1 MATIK
6 AMIRATNGKDTAFV
20 RFRLSDGRNVQLFY
34 TSPISVKVD
43 LWDAKKEEISTRKI
57 CNTSYRKTTNTAIQ
71 ETKDKL
77 FEVYE
82 RNKKYIHSSDDLT
95 KVMNGKKLGDIET
108 DGNIFDFCEILK
120 LCVNQKELSKGAS
133 MGYKQIVQSVRR
145 YNLIADRKGI
155 ARIFEDIRNITAN
168 DIEKYKE
175 FLKNEHTEANKYPDI
190 YSLSNCYKYAAL
202 PKGRGGN
209 TIARYLRNVSTILN
223 FAVSHDII
231 SKNPMLSVN
240 AERAVYGTPY
250 YLTKQER
257 DYLST
262 YDLSDRPDLEKV
274 RDTFILQCFFG
285 CRIGDLLRLT
295 RQNINNGYLEYI
307 PSKTKGSSA
316 KVVRVPIHPTAQ
328 AILNKYQ
335 AKEGERIVPCSTH
348 LVNINVQLKKLFK
361 LIGLKRLVVVLN
373 PITRKEEQ
381 KPLYMVASSHMARR
395 TFIGLLYKQIKDPN
409 IIASMSGHVPNSTAF
424 ARYRAIDDD
433 IKSEV
438 IKLL

>member
-6 AMIRATNGKDTAFV
+6 AMIRATSGKDTAFV

-34 TSPISVKVD
+34 TSSISVMVD

-57 CNTSYRKTTNTAIQ
+57 CNTTYRRTTNTAIQ
-71 ETKDKL
+71 ETKEKL

-82 RNKKYIHSSDDLT
+82 QNKKFIHSSDDLT

-108 DGNIFDFCEILK
+108 DGNILDFCEILK
-120 LCVNQKELSKGAS
+120 ICVSKKELSKGAR
-133 MGYKQIVQSVRR
+133 MCYRQIEQSIKR

-175 FLKNEHTEANKYPDI
+175 FLKNEHTEASKYPEVYALND
-190 YSLSNCYKYAAL
+190 CYKYAAL

-223 FAVSHDII
+223 FSVSHDII
-231 SKNPMLSVN
+231 SKNPMLSVKGIK
-240 AERAVYGTPY
+240 AVYGTPF

-257 DYLST
+257 DYLT
-262 YDLSDRPDLEKV
+262 QYDLSDRPDIEKV

-295 RQNINNGYLEYI
+295 SANINNGYLEYI

-316 KVVRVPIHPTAQ
+316 KVVRVPIHPIAQ

-335 AKEGERIVPCSTH
+335 ARGGERIVPCTTH

-361 LIGLKRLVVVLN
+361 LVGLNRLVVVLN
-373 PITRKEEQ
+373 PLTRKEEQ

-424 ARYRAIDDD
+424 VRYRNIDDD
-433 IKSEV
+433 IKEEV